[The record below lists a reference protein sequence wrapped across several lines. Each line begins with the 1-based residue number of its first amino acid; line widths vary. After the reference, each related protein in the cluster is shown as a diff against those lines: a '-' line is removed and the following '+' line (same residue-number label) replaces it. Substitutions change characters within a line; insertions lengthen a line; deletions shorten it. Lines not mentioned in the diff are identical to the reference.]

1 VLVSFLVQTKGA
13 DGAVE
18 DHVVQ
23 HVEDA
28 IAVARAFVGVARVV
42 DLVSRRRW
50 VYRNGQV
57 LDGAAEVEAL
67 LEFDEP

>member
-1 VLVSFLVQTKGA
+1 MLVSFLVQTKGA

-28 IAVARAFVGVARVV
+28 IAVARAFVGFAR
-42 DLVSRRRW
+42 
-50 VYRNGQV
+50 
-57 LDGAAEVEAL
+57 GAAAVEAL